1 MGKKSTE
8 IISHH
13 LSEDD
18 SREFAVFHINKR
30 LLNSKEFKPYNIF
43 NPFKSDFFAILM
55 VHEGV
60 IDVNVNLQHFR
71 LEKNNLLA
79 FAPNMIKHLVDISD
93 NCKFYAILYKS
104 SFLVNANIR
113 EFHQDVYDLL
123 ISGMPLF
130 NLALHE
136 VKTLNNLIE
145 VMLLRSYADE
155 LNQPNDAVVKHGF
168 LAFMYEYAFLY
179 RKYMKE
185 RNRKVSRKEDIMLR
199 FIKLV
204 ANHFKEER
212 SVDFYAKKLF
222 ITSKYLSEIT
232 KDVAGKTASSI
243 IAEMV
248 IMEAKSLLN
257 IPSLTIIEIAD
268 LLNFSD
274 MSFFGKYF
282 KRYTGVNPSTYRKTS
297 VLH

>member
-1 MGKKSTE
+1 MNKRATQ

-18 SREFAVFHINKR
+18 SREFIVFHINKR

-43 NPFKSDFFAILM
+43 NPFKSDFFAVIM

-60 IDVNVNLQHFR
+60 IDVNINLQHFR
-71 LEKNNLLA
+71 LQKNDLLA
-79 FAPNMIKHLVDISD
+79 FAPNMIKHLVAISD
-93 NCKFYAILYKS
+93 DCKFYAILYKS
-104 SFLVNANIR
+104 SFLVTANIR

-136 VKTLNNLIE
+136 VKTLHNLIE
-145 VMLLRSYADE
+145 VMLMRSHVDE
-155 LNQPNDAVVKHGF
+155 SNVPNDAVVKHGF

-185 RNRKVSRKEDIMLR
+185 HNRKISRKEDVMLR

-232 KDVAGKTASSI
+232 KDVSGKTASSI

-248 IMEAKSLLN
+248 IMEAKSLLS
-257 IPSLTIIEIAD
+257 IPSLTIIEVSD

-282 KRYTGVNPSTYRKTS
+282 KRYTGLNPSTYRKTS
-297 VLH
+297 ALH